1 MATDRRATAAKTRKS
16 TADAPATEARA
27 AAKKTPAAKSSD
39 KARGQAPVKT
49 PAKTAK
55 SANAAAGA
63 TQAAAPRANERVR
76 ARTRGKLLQAARVTM
91 SRKGIAGTA
100 INDITEEA
108 GVAFGSFYNYFSS
121 KEEIARAVFIEDMLA
136 IADLLDRIRPADADI
151 AEIVGLNIRQTLRH
165 ALKDPIWG
173 WFFVHAASSV
183 SDLVETMGGRLA
195 RDIRIG
201 VDAGRFKCA
210 DVLAAMDCIIGG
222 ALHVLRQVLEG
233 RRAPETVERFTEF
246 ALRGLG
252 VRDTEIPAIIKAVQH
267 YEALHADQGDAA

>member
-1 MATDRRATAAKTRKS
+1 MSTDRRSPAAAKERKVSRKGSADAPGKKATAAT
-16 TADAPATEARA
+16 
-27 AAKKTPAAKSSD
+27 
-39 KARGQAPVKT
+39 V
-49 PAKTAK
+49 PAKTVTK
-55 SANAAAGA
+55 P
-63 TQAAAPRANERVR
+63 AAAPRVNERVR
-76 ARTRGKLLQAARVTM
+76 ARTRAKLLHAARVAM
-91 SRKGIAGTA
+91 GRKGIAGTA

-136 IADLLDRIRPADADI
+136 IADLLDHIRPADADI
-151 AEIVGLNIRQTLRH
+151 AVIVGVNIRQTMRH
-165 ALKDPIWG
+165 TLDDPIWG

-201 VDAGRFKCA
+201 VGAGRFHCA
-210 DVLAAMDCIIGG
+210 DVLATMDCIIGG

-233 RRAPETVERFTEF
+233 RRPPETVDRFTEF

-252 VRDTEIPAIIKAVQH
+252 IRDPEIPGIMKAAQQ
-267 YEALHADQGDAA
+267 YEAEHASASAHRT